1 MIEPDTLALPTIDD
15 VRRAVERIA
24 PYARRTPVLAAR
36 VDGRPLTHKLEQL
49 QITGSFKLRGA
60 LNALLAGPAAGHVVT
75 ASGGNHGIGVA
86 TAAGLLG
93 RGATIYVPGTVPA
106 DKERRIAATG
116 ATVVRHGMVYAEA
129 ERAARAYAADAGL
142 PYLPAY
148 DDPDVVAGQGT
159 VALEVAEQAP
169 DCDAVVVA
177 VGGGGLVAGTCLAA
191 GAGAAGASAAGSGA
205 AGSGAAGSGAAGSG
219 AGGAGSG
226 AGGAGAAGAGAAGS
240 GAGGAGSGAGGAGAA
255 GAGGAVGGRTVVA
268 VEPAGC
274 ACLHAAIAA
283 GEPVDAAVD
292 SVAASALGAT
302 RIGRV
307 PFAVLRAAPPRLA
320 LVSDAELLA
329 ARDRLWD
336 EFRLAVE
343 PAGAAPFA
351 AWLAGRV
358 PGAHPCLVVCGAN
371 APWTPG

>member
-1 MIEPDTLALPTIDD
+1 VIEPDPPDPPTIDD
-15 VRRAVERIA
+15 VRGAADRIA
-24 PYARRTPVLAAR
+24 PYVRRTPILAAR
-36 VDGRPLTHKLEQL
+36 VDGRPLTLKLEQL

-60 LNALLAGPAAGHVVT
+60 LNAMLAAKPADHVVT

-86 TAAGLLG
+86 TAAHLLG
-93 RGATIYVPGTVPA
+93 RQARIYVPATVPE
-106 DKERRIAATG
+106 DKARRIAATG
-116 ATVVRHGMVYAEA
+116 AEVVRHGAVYAEA
-129 ERAARAYAADAGL
+129 ELAAREHAGRAGL

-177 VGGGGLVAGTCLAA
+177 VGGGGLVAGTVVAA
-191 GAGAAGASAAGSGA
+191 RGA
-205 AGSGAAGSGAAGSG
+205 
-219 AGGAGSG
+219 
-226 AGGAGAAGAGAAGS
+226 
-240 GAGGAGSGAGGAGAA
+240 
-255 GAGGAVGGRTVVA
+255 RTVVA

-274 ACLHAAIAA
+274 ACLHAAMAA
-283 GEPVDAAVD
+283 GEPVDAEVD

-302 RIGRV
+302 RVGRV
-307 PFAVLRAAPPRLA
+307 PFAVLRAGPPQLA
-320 LVSDAELLA
+320 LVSDEDLLA
-329 ARDRLWD
+329 ARDRLWE

-351 AWLAGRV
+351 AWVAGLV

-371 APWTPG
+371 APWSPADSGPARPYP

>member
-1 MIEPDTLALPTIDD
+1 MIEPPDLPTIDD
-15 VRRAVERIA
+15 VRAAAERIA
-24 PYARRTPVLAAR
+24 PYVRRTPVLAAR
-36 VDGRPLTHKLEQL
+36 VDGHPLTLKLEQV

-60 LNALLAGPAAGHVVT
+60 LNAMLAGKPADHVVT

-86 TAAGLLG
+86 TAARLLG
-93 RGATIYVPGTVPA
+93 RHATIYVPTTVPA
-106 DKERRIAATG
+106 DKAQRIAATG
-116 ATVVRHGMVYAEA
+116 AEVVRHGTVYAQA
-129 ERAARAYAADAGL
+129 ERAAREHAGRAGL

-169 DCDAVVVA
+169 GCDAVVVA
-177 VGGGGLVAGTCLAA
+177 VGGGGLVAGTTVATR
-191 GAGAAGASAAGSGA
+191 GE
-205 AGSGAAGSGAAGSG
+205 
-219 AGGAGSG
+219 
-226 AGGAGAAGAGAAGS
+226 
-240 GAGGAGSGAGGAGAA
+240 
-255 GAGGAVGGRTVVA
+255 RTVVA

-274 ACLHAAIAA
+274 DCLHAALAA
-283 GEPVDAAVD
+283 GEPVDADVD

-320 LVSDAELLA
+320 LVSDADLLA
-329 ARDRLWD
+329 ARDRLWE

-351 AWLAGRV
+351 AWLAGLV

-371 APWTPG
+371 APWRVHDP